1 MKNEKI
7 QIALQSAYS
16 LLSNE
21 VDSIEF
27 DQLKNEYLAVIKE
40 IEIALNEIN
49 KDE

>member
-21 VDSIEF
+21 VDSI